1 MHDVD
6 LLPLN
11 ESRNAFLVAAHLNV
25 PVRLRLGK
33 CGISFTGQC
42 TAYGHGDID
51 TQIQDCL
58 GRDARNSAQVS
69 QKRMGEDVLHTC
81 NR

>member
-6 LLPLN
+6 LLSLI
-11 ESRNAFLVAAHLNV
+11 ESRNAFLVAAHLSV
-25 PVRLRLGK
+25 PVRLPLTNY
-33 CGISFTGQC
+33 CISFTGQC

-58 GRDARNSAQVS
+58 GRDARNLAQVS
-69 QKRMGEDVLHTC
+69 
-81 NR
+81 